1 MQVKEDRRVVRFR
14 FDCELSRKSIRDD
27 HCGAAMISAKPVS
40 YQSIIK
46 SLSFL
51 YGLSLPV
58 TSLRF
63 VVLALH
69 GSDLVEGFP
78 PSRHCTYKVL
88 ACSQP
93 ARTLGRLSISN
104 MPGFINDNSEH
115 CHRDGG
121 AAGLG
126 KYAATDQQLGQKV
139 QEGEGQGCSLQFRC
153 ARADAAMSDKQS
165 AMSHGLLSCW
175 PETSCCRGLCARAWV
190 GL

>member
-1 MQVKEDRRVVRFR
+1 M
-14 FDCELSRKSIRDD
+14 RDD

-93 ARTLGRLSISN
+93 
-104 MPGFINDNSEH
+104 F
-115 CHRDGG
+115 
-121 AAGLG
+121 
-126 KYAATDQQLGQKV
+126 
-139 QEGEGQGCSLQFRC
+139 F
-153 ARADAAMSDKQS
+153 ARAVRAYMRALAPSQKKEAS
-165 AMSHGLLSCW
+165 AG
-175 PETSCCRGLCARAWV
+175 GV
-190 GL
+190 I